1 MFCSKCGNTMPDGAS
16 VCPNCGHSSAPTVK
30 FDIKALIKDQGLAA
44 IILKLIA
51 VVNLLITFILAICI
65 ASKLNMF
72 DLSGFGGFL
81 IVFLIGLVNSS
92 LIYAAADIS
101 GKLNKKEAA
110 KAYRTASEP
119 QAPVQL
125 FYFLRCAP
133 KACLE
138 AELPPKTACR
148 FHCII
153 NRESGGAWSVQSFM
167 LRQGIRG
174 FLRPF

>member
-1 MFCSKCGNTMPDGAS
+1 MGYRDITCNSLYITGGKTMFCSKCGNTMPDGAS

-30 FDIKALIKDQGLAA
+30 FDIKALIKDQGLVA

-101 GKLNKKEAA
+101 GKLNKK
-110 KAYRTASEP
+110 
-119 QAPVQL
+119 
-125 FYFLRCAP
+125 
-133 KACLE
+133 
-138 AELPPKTACR
+138 
-148 FHCII
+148 
-153 NRESGGAWSVQSFM
+153 
-167 LRQGIRG
+167 
-174 FLRPF
+174 

>member
-51 VVNLLITFILAICI
+51 AVNLLIIFILAICI

-72 DLSGFGGFL
+72 DISGFGGFI
-81 IVFLIGLVNSS
+81 IVSLIGLVNSS

-101 GKLNKKEAA
+101 GKLNKK
-110 KAYRTASEP
+110 
-119 QAPVQL
+119 
-125 FYFLRCAP
+125 
-133 KACLE
+133 
-138 AELPPKTACR
+138 
-148 FHCII
+148 
-153 NRESGGAWSVQSFM
+153 
-167 LRQGIRG
+167 
-174 FLRPF
+174 